1 MTDKISKLMNDFR
14 IIGTKYNLDKISDEK
29 CHNELKDVMN
39 ELLVEFDN
47 EKNNLEETKIIKK
60 KIQNNIIKLVILLSE
75 NELPSKKSIKNK
87 NSLFDSENSDIEKII
102 KSILDKIKDD

>member
-60 KIQNNIIKLVILLSE
+60 KIQN
-75 NELPSKKSIKNK
+75 
-87 NSLFDSENSDIEKII
+87 KII
-102 KSILDKIKDD
+102 